1 MAHSKSRRTGEPAE
15 LVDPAADP
23 DRLVVEVVCEC
34 GSEFEAGMVAARLQA
49 CGIDARAN
57 DPFPSREP
65 GLVRNV
71 VFVRR
76 SDLDRARE
84 VLATPFEPL

>member
-1 MAHSKSRRTGEPAE
+1 VAHSKSRRTTEPAV
-15 LVDPAADP
+15 LVTPSVYP
-23 DRLVVEVVCEC
+23 DRLVTEVFCVC
-34 GSEFEAGMVAARLQA
+34 GSDFVAGLVAARLQA

-57 DPFPSREP
+57 EPFPSRQP

-76 SDLDRARE
+76 SDLERARE
-84 VLATPFEPL
+84 VLATPADPI

>member
-1 MAHSKSRRTGEPAE
+1 MLVEPGR
-15 LVDPAADP
+15 DP
-23 DRLVVEVVCEC
+23 DRLVAEVVAEFPT
-34 GSEFEAGMVAARLQA
+34 EFEAGLAAARLQA
-49 CGIDARAN
+49 CGIDARPN

-76 SDLDRARE
+76 TDLERA
-84 VLATPFEPL
+84 A

>member
-1 MAHSKSRRTGEPAE
+1 MAHSKSRRTTEPAV
-15 LVDPAADP
+15 LVDPATDP
-23 DRLVVEVVCEC
+23 DRLVTEVVAEF
-34 GSEFEAGMVAARLQA
+34 GSEFEAGLAAARLQA

-84 VLATPFEPL
+84 VLATPVDPL

>member
-1 MAHSKSRRTGEPAE
+1 MAHSKSRRTAEPAE
-15 LVDPAADP
+15 LIDPDRDP
-23 DRLVVEVVCEC
+23 DRLVAEVVCEC
-34 GSEFEAGMVAARLQA
+34 GSEFEAGMVAARLQS

-76 SDLDRARE
+76 SDVERARE
-84 VLATPFEPL
+84 VLATPVDPI

>member
-1 MAHSKSRRTGEPAE
+1 MAHSKRRRTAEPAV
-15 LVDPAADP
+15 LVDPTRDP
-23 DRLVVEVVCEC
+23 DRLVAEAVAEFRT
-34 GSEFEAGMVAARLQA
+34 EFEAGLAAARLQA

-76 SDLDRARE
+76 TDLQRARE
-84 VLATPFEPL
+84 VLATPVDPI